1 MALNLTEAAKL
12 STDTLAKGVLETFTQ
27 VSPILDRIP
36 LMNIAGNAYDEADAH
51 GVLVHRY
58 GPHIFHTNAERI
70 FAWLSRFTAWRPYEH
85 RVRGVVDG

>member
-36 LMNIAGNAYDEADAH
+36 LMNIAGNAYAYNEEDTLP
-51 GVLVHRY
+51 GVA
-58 GPHIFHTNAERI
+58 F
-70 FAWLSRFTAWRPYEH
+70 
-85 RVRGVVDG
+85 RGVN